1 MCGGKGLLAQPPLA
15 RELGAQAVLC
25 PASWSQT
32 LVAPSSWS
40 CLFPSLLALP
50 MLPFFP
56 RDQGA
61 GTERLA
67 SLTSR
72 VTLGKSLN
80 VPEP

>member
-1 MCGGKGLLAQPPLA
+1 M
-15 RELGAQAVLC
+15 LC
-25 PASWSQT
+25 PASWSRT

-40 CLFPSLLALP
+40 CLFSSLSVLP

-72 VTLGKSLN
+72 VTLGKSPN
-80 VPEP
+80 VPEPWSFHLKTWSHIRTFEMAFQS